1 MSSLDFG
8 KYEEVGQRKSTLTVF
23 LEVNQISRILVDVC
37 DVFSLFCYL
46 FTYHKS
52 LATFPV
58 LFVEFL
64 CHPLF
69 YPRSA
74 FSAQW
79 GELRF

>member
-1 MSSLDFG
+1 MSSLDLG

-37 DVFSLFCYL
+37 DAFSLFCYL

-58 LFVEFL
+58 LFVVS
-64 CHPLF
+64 LF
-69 YPRSA
+69 VILYFTLGVPFQRNGGS
-74 FSAQW
+74 
-79 GELRF
+79 